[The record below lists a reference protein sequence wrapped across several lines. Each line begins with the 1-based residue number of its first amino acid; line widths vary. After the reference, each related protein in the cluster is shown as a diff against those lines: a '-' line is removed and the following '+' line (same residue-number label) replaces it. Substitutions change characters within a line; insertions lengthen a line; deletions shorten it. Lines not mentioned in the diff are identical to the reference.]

1 MTIVNTA
8 KRYVVCKVIAAFVA
22 LMALMT
28 ITSHAQTP
36 VPTITPPRDVDVP
49 FVVSAPVVT
58 RTMLEMA
65 KVTKNDVVI
74 DLGSGDGRIIF
85 LAALGYGARG
95 LGVEIDPRL
104 VETALED
111 TQKLK
116 LTGRVDFRV
125 EDLFKTNLSEA
136 TVITMYLLPDV
147 NLQLRDK
154 LLRLKPGTR
163 VVSHDWDMGDWL
175 PDEMRVVANPE
186 KSIGL
191 EKTSKVFLWVIPAE
205 VAGRWCGV
213 MPAHIEKTG
222 KEKGKGKEQAQASS
236 LVKLIIEQRYQ
247 QVNGTW
253 TIESPTANIAQAKP
267 VTFRSK
273 ITANRFVINTDN
285 RNIVAKLEQSQIGSE
300 PRLRVRVNGDATQT
314 SLQLKRGEDCA
325 AVK

>member
-1 MTIVNTA
+1 MPHMIGLTAA
-8 KRYVVCKVIAAFVA
+8 KRCVVCGAIIAFVA
-22 LMALMT
+22 LMA
-28 ITSHAQTP
+28 ITSHAQPP
-36 VPTITPPRDVDVP
+36 VPTITPQRDVDVP

-65 KVTKNDVVI
+65 KVTKNDFVI

-85 LAALGYGARG
+85 LAALGYSARG

-104 VETALED
+104 VETAIED

-116 LTGRVDFRV
+116 LSGRVNFRV
-125 EDLFKTNLSEA
+125 EDLFKTDLSQA

-175 PDEMRVVANPE
+175 PDEMRVVANPQ

-213 MPAHIEKTG
+213 MPAQTKKSGDG
-222 KEKGKGKEQAQASS
+222 KETVQAPHV
-236 LVKLIIEQRYQ
+236 VKLNIEQRYQ
-247 QVNGTW
+247 QVSGTW
-253 TIESPTANIAQAKP
+253 AIESPTANNVHAKP
-267 VTFRSK
+267 MSFRTK

-285 RNIVAKLEQSQIGSE
+285 HNMVAELEHSQIGNE
-300 PRLRVRVNGDATQT
+300 PRLHMRVRLNSDATQT